1 MDRLDIEPTE
11 GTLSWSNAT
20 RPREENKSKIIF
32 AVDDDTDVIAIVTSI
47 ARKAGY
53 TVFSA
58 ASGEECLAMLWRM
71 MPKLILLD
79 VKMSGLDGFETCR
92 RIRRHPNAAH
102 IPVAFLTARKS
113 LDDVK
118 CGVAAGGD
126 DFIVKP
132 FHGAQFA
139 ERIDLLMSR
148 THRLGAKHARHSP
161 KLDTPEE
168 APEAARATT
177 APSLAESGSVRM
189 VLAETVCPAAPADN
203 VPNPTAEAQT
213 VKPSATR
220 AERCS
225 LRQIAARSLAPFL
238 TQDAHHKAPGL
249 IASAVIPMW
258 WDALLAIARD
268 QINAIQGDLDRLLP
282 LDDVIGL
289 DALAQTLRGV
299 IATLTSRLAD
309 LLADTKL
316 SSAPAIKALAR
327 IAAAPA
333 MKLISEILLVAG
345 PLDEAMEA
353 FNRGLPDD
361 MDHRVPIADLSPRLV
376 DNAKKCYVRLG
387 EGGVAGRLFVI
398 AIMNRLDKPWQI
410 FRLAHA
416 LSWHGDASV
425 LSGTELSIIGD
436 RLVADLNCI
445 AATVDEAVTKTCTTS
460 APFDFD
466 GMSKLVERYCEAN
479 EGVVGEIQIPS
490 DSSWGEALH
499 GAQAKMVGALAQERL
514 SGIANAVLLPVP
526 ERIPPAPPF
535 GTSPPDDDA
544 ARQADFEIRS
554 AGQAIMFLTFV
565 ARRGDKHGFGNSAR
579 RVLEAVRAKLA
590 DRIEA
595 VLDPRRIKRS
605 GGAPP
610 AYLEQAIRLVE
621 LLSKDSRGA
630 AIVNRLKAALSGR

>member
-1 MDRLDIEPTE
+1 
-11 GTLSWSNAT
+11 
-20 RPREENKSKIIF
+20 
-32 AVDDDTDVIAIVTSI
+32 
-47 ARKAGY
+47 
-53 TVFSA
+53 
-58 ASGEECLAMLWRM
+58 
-71 MPKLILLD
+71 
-79 VKMSGLDGFETCR
+79 
-92 RIRRHPNAAH
+92 
-102 IPVAFLTARKS
+102 
-113 LDDVK
+113 
-118 CGVAAGGD
+118 
-126 DFIVKP
+126 
-132 FHGAQFA
+132 
-139 ERIDLLMSR
+139 
-148 THRLGAKHARHSP
+148 
-161 KLDTPEE
+161 
-168 APEAARATT
+168 
-177 APSLAESGSVRM
+177 
-189 VLAETVCPAAPADN
+189 
-203 VPNPTAEAQT
+203 
-213 VKPSATR
+213 
-220 AERCS
+220 
-225 LRQIAARSLAPFL
+225 
-238 TQDAHHKAPGL
+238 
-249 IASAVIPMW
+249 
-258 WDALLAIARD
+258 
-268 QINAIQGDLDRLLP
+268 LP